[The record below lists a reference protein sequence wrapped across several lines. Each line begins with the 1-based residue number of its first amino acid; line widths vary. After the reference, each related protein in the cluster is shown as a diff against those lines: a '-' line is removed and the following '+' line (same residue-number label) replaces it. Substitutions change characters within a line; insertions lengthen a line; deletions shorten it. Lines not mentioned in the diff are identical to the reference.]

1 MKLYAY
7 CLASGIDSLP
17 QPVEGISAAP
27 VRLLKIENL
36 VVLVS
41 DLDIDAV
48 PVTRENA
55 LGHAAVVRSVL
66 NQTTPLPFRFGTLVD
81 EQQLKNYIS
90 AARTALE
97 TRLETVRG
105 CVEMSVKIICDFSEA
120 DQPEPPK
127 KYQDNMQGAGAMFLA
142 EKRREILGD
151 ERRAAQ
157 AAEISTWLQ
166 ENLNALARDKQV
178 TMRPGGKLVL
188 SAAHLVERS
197 NIGTYRETVGK
208 LREERPELH
217 FLLSGPWPPYTF
229 ANVELEFKSHFGVS

>member
-7 CLASGIDSLP
+7 CVASGIDSLP
-17 QPVEGISAAP
+17 SPVQGISSAP

-41 DLDIDAV
+41 ELDMDAV

-55 LGHAAVVRSVL
+55 LSHEAVVRSVL
-66 NQTTPLPFRFGTLVD
+66 DQTTPLPFRFGTLVN
-81 EQQLKNYIS
+81 EQQLENYIS
-90 AARTALE
+90 ARRRALE
-97 TRLETVRG
+97 AKLVTVRG
-105 CVEMSVKIICDFSEA
+105 CVEMSVKIIRDSSHD
-120 DQPEPPK
+120 DQPEPPTVD
-127 KYQDNMQGAGAMFLA
+127 QDNKQGAGAMFLA

-166 ENLNALARDKQV
+166 ENLNSLARAKQV
-178 TMRPGGKLVL
+178 TMLPGGKLVL
-188 SAAHLVERS
+188 SAAYLVEKS
-197 NIGTYRETVGK
+197 KIGLYRETVAR

-229 ANVELEFKSHFGVS
+229 ANVELEFKSRFGVS